1 MSAHIHQVY
10 EPAERSAV
18 QMSSVTSHR
27 QGGDVKELDRMA
39 KSRNDIANSSM
50 GLFIIAVLA
59 NNFFQF
65 GTKLSCI
72 ILVHYPHYE
81 SIGLR

>member
-1 MSAHIHQVY
+1 MSAYIHQVY

-81 SIGLR
+81 SIDLR